1 MVKQGSLCVLAS
13 GGIDSA
19 VALAEAARNAESVVP
34 VYVRSG
40 LVWERAEIYW
50 LKRWLQTLD
59 DSDVAPLEIL
69 ELPVSDL
76 YGDHWSV
83 TGVEPPDDRS
93 ADEATYLPGR
103 NILLLAKAG
112 VFAVTNDC
120 RAIVL
125 GPLAANPFPDATP
138 SFFEAMAT
146 ALGRGMGLDHRL
158 PIETPLAGL
167 TKSEVVRRGADFRLD
182 LTFSCLDPE
191 SEHQH
196 CGACNKC
203 AERRQGFGDAGVND
217 PTSYATND
225 SGASRP
231 TSRVRRGS
239 VHPSA

>member
-1 MVKQGSLCVLAS
+1 MINQGSLCVLAS

-19 VALAEAARNAESVVP
+19 VALAEAARGAESVMP

-59 DSDVAPLEIL
+59 GNDVEPLEIL

-76 YGDHWSV
+76 YSDHWSL
-83 TGVEPPDDRS
+83 TGVQPPDDRS
-93 ADEATYLPGR
+93 ADDATYLPGR

-112 VFAVTNDC
+112 VFAAANGC

-146 ALGRGMGLDHRL
+146 ALGYGMGLDGRL

-167 TKSEVVRRGADFRLD
+167 TKSEVVRRGAGFRLD
-182 LTFSCLDPE
+182 LTFSCLDPK
-191 SEHQH
+191 SEHRH

-203 AERRQGFGDAGVND
+203 AERQHGFRDAGVDD
-217 PTSYATND
+217 PTAYATDGTD
-225 SGASRP
+225 SSQP
-231 TSRVRRGS
+231 TSPFRRGT
-239 VHPSA
+239 VHPGA